1 MSQVEVFERFI
12 DALDRR
18 SSQLT
23 TFDGKFDYKAGFMY
37 SMLEQISKESPEARA
52 KLMMATRLLEEWGSD
67 QEARDR
73 KWANIEG

>member
-37 SMLEQISKESPEARA
+37 SMLEQISKDSPEARA

>member
-1 MSQVEVFERFI
+1 MSKVEVFERFI

-23 TFDGKFDYKAGFMY
+23 TFDGKFDYKAGFMH
-37 SMLEQISKESPEARA
+37 SMLEQISKDSPEARA

-67 QEARDR
+67 QEDRDR
-73 KWANIEG
+73 KWSNIEG

>member
-1 MSQVEVFERFI
+1 MSQVAVFERFI

-18 SSQLT
+18 SSQIT
-23 TFDGKFDYKAGFMY
+23 TFDRQFDYKAGFMH
-37 SMLEQISKESPEARA
+37 SMLEQIAKESPEARA

-73 KWANIEG
+73 KWSNIEG